1 MSRGRDGEL
10 GGGGVKEG
18 WVGVGKDKGGVGSV

>member
-1 MSRGRDGEL
+1 MC

-18 WVGVGKDKGGVGSV
+18 WVGLAQVSAVQKGTCALEH